1 MPGSMKLYVFKA
13 VNMVNKST
21 VWMPVEMTELQLET
35 EKLVSNE
42 IRSIAH
48 LKELRQYQLEAA

>member
-1 MPGSMKLYVFKA
+1 MKLYVFKA

-21 VWMPVEMTELQLET
+21 VWKPVEMTELQLET